1 MALITLPQT
10 ITKGTAFTVT
20 LSKSDLFGLS
30 CVLSHPHFGL
40 QANLSKCIITYTA
53 NIPGAEIPETKILQ
67 FDLSENSPTAS
78 MYVSTH
84 GMDTFT
90 ISEILIVDKDGG
102 GLDVPAAQIPSG
114 TDVSFLYLSVTSSAG
129 TIDNTRPTIS
139 GIATP
144 FVVVTITD
152 GTHTGTV
159 ISVGDSSWSFQV
171 PSAWGWSNQNSYTV
185 TTSIVGASPVV
196 QNFNVLSS
204 FVTIATSGT
213 VTTLTPTISGTT
225 TNNTLVTLTS
235 GSHSGTTT
243 SNGSGAWSYSVPSS
257 WSLSD
262 DTTYTISAAVVGA
275 SASTS
280 ITTELRYVSITT
292 SGGTI
297 TTLTPSLS
305 GTATRNST
313 VTLSDGTHS
322 ATVTATAGGL
332 WTYSVPGSWG
342 WTDLSTHTVSASV
355 SGASAASVTFT
366 SELRYVTISTSGT
379 LNSKTPTISG
389 TATRNST
396 VTISEGSNSATT
408 VASGSGS
415 WSYSVP
421 SGWALPNLTN
431 VTFSAAVSGTSAATK
446 SLYVDYPFVT
456 IATSGTV
463 TTLTPTI
470 TGTADA
476 SVSVTVSDGTH
487 SGTTTSDSSGN
498 WSFTVPSGWA
508 WTDVTTFSVTASY
521 GGASASTS
529 ITTELRYVTFTTT
542 SGTITTLT
550 PSLSG
555 TATRNST
562 VTISDGTHSATV
574 TASSS
579 GAWSYSVS
587 GSWGWADVTSFTV
600 TASVSGATQAS
611 VSLTTELRYV
621 TISTTGTL
629 TTKTPTISGTATR
642 NSTVTIT
649 QGSNSATT
657 TASGSGAWSYTVP
670 SGWNLPNLTNVT
682 FGAAVSGATSA
693 SKSLATNYPFVT
705 IATSGTVTSLTPV
718 ITGTSNA
725 SVSVTVSDGT
735 HSGTATSD
743 GSGNWSFTVPG
754 SWSWTDVTS
763 FSVTA
768 SYSGASASTSIT
780 TELRY
785 VTISTAAGTITTLT
799 PSLSGT
805 ATRNS
810 TVTISDGTNSATVTA
825 TSGNSWSYSV
835 PGTWGWVDVTAY
847 AVTASV
853 SGATS
858 ASVAF
863 TTELRYVTISTS
875 GTQNTATPTLTGT
888 ATRNS
893 TVTITQGSNS
903 ATVTATSG
911 GSWSYTVP
919 SGWNLPNLTNVT
931 FGAAVSGATSASATL
946 YIQYQSA
953 FLVAATG
960 AGVIIKRGSGNYVGW
975 GLNFS
980 GNLGNGTTT
989 TVARPTVISY
999 SKDFDLIKGSSNEYH
1014 GSAGTVALES
1024 GTGYAYGWGANN
1036 FGDLG
1041 NGSRDRKTTPT
1052 AASGTHQFSQ
1062 ISYGLGAN
1070 ISNSASFYALA
1081 IEKSTGTLYSWGTLD
1096 NYTGSLARSVTNYW
1110 APVAAS
1116 NASSIAFKK
1125 VYAGGRA
1132 LGISTSGALYMW
1144 GGGSSGSNNTPVLID
1159 NSRVYNDIAAT
1170 EPGLS
1175 AANMACFALDSTGTI
1190 YSWTPS
1196 GCSNPS
1202 GVLGNGSSSTQS
1214 TPTAIGGSKK
1224 FSQIAT
1230 GREFVAAIEV
1240 GTNNLY
1246 TWGLNNYGQLGDG
1259 TLYTR
1264 FSPTLIGS
1272 RQWASVSCGDYFMV
1286 AVELGTNDVYTW
1298 GFGDS
1303 NRLGNGSSS
1312 SVLVP
1317 TKITMP

>member
-40 QANLSKCIITYTA
+40 QANVSKCIITYTA

-313 VTLSDGTHS
+313 VT
-322 ATVTATAGGL
+322 
-332 WTYSVPGSWG
+332 
-342 WTDLSTHTVSASV
+342 
-355 SGASAASVTFT
+355 
-366 SELRYVTISTSGT
+366 
-379 LNSKTPTISG
+379 
-389 TATRNST
+389 
-396 VTISEGSNSATT
+396 
-408 VASGSGS
+408 
-415 WSYSVP
+415 
-421 SGWALPNLTN
+421 
-431 VTFSAAVSGTSAATK
+431 
-446 SLYVDYPFVT
+446 
-456 IATSGTV
+456 
-463 TTLTPTI
+463 
-470 TGTADA
+470 
-476 SVSVTVSDGTH
+476 
-487 SGTTTSDSSGN
+487 
-498 WSFTVPSGWA
+498 
-508 WTDVTTFSVTASY
+508 
-521 GGASASTS
+521 
-529 ITTELRYVTFTTT
+529 
-542 SGTITTLT
+542 
-550 PSLSG
+550 
-555 TATRNST
+555 
-562 VTISDGTHSATV
+562 ISDGTHSATV

-649 QGSNSATT
+649 QGSNSDTT
-657 TASGSGAWSYTVP
+657 TATSSGSWSYTVP

-847 AVTASV
+847 TVTASV

-946 YIQYQSA
+946 YMQYQSA

-960 AGVIIKRGSGNYVGW
+960 AGVIIKRGSGNYVAW
-975 GLNFS
+975 GINGS
-980 GNLGNGTTT
+980 GDLGNGTTT
-989 TVARPTVISY
+989 GVTRPTAVSY
-999 SKDFDLIKGSSNEYH
+999 SKDFDSIKGSSNEYTYS
-1014 GSAGTVALES
+1014 GSYLNGTVGIES
-1024 GTGYAYGWGANN
+1024 GTGYAYGWGKNN
-1036 FGDLG
+1036 YGDLG
-1041 NGSRDRKTTPT
+1041 TSNDTPKLSPA

-1062 ISYGLGAN
+1062 ISYGLGSN
-1070 ISNSASFYALA
+1070 ITNSASFYALA
-1081 IEKSTGTLYSWGTLD
+1081 IEKTTGALYSWGTID
-1096 NYTGSLARSVTNYW
+1096 NYTGSLARTTYGYW
-1110 APVAAS
+1110 TPMLAS

-1132 LGISTSGALYMW
+1132 LGISTAGALYMW

-1170 EPGLS
+1170 EPGITPS
-1175 AANMACFALDSTGTI
+1175 NMACFALDSTGTI
-1190 YSWTPS
+1190 YSWSPS
-1196 GCSNPS
+1196 GCTNPS

-1298 GFGDS
+1298 GYGAG

-1312 SVLVP
+1312 NVLVP